1 LTKNV
6 SHLLIFAIRCPFH
19 AFQQKKSSDFSFFS
33 MLGIHQKGW
42 GKTAMNAVTIV
53 IGSICILLIAY
64 RLYGTFIAA
73 KVLKLDDSN
82 PTPAHE
88 LEDGKDYVPTNK
100 WVTFG
105 HHFAA
110 IAAAG
115 PLVGPILAAQFGYLP
130 SLLWLLIGAVIGGAV
145 HDIVVLFASMRQD
158 GKSLSEIAKK
168 ELGPVAGFCAGL
180 AMLFIITITMA
191 GLSLVVLSALERNP
205 WGTFAVGITIPI
217 AMAVGLY
224 HKKTGNLKI
233 ATIVGFG
240 LIMAAI
246 VWGPNIQGTALGNF
260 LTFEKSTI
268 AILLPVYAFFA
279 AALPVWLLLAPRD
292 YLSTFMKIGV
302 FAALIIGVFYV
313 NPAVQF
319 PAFTE
324 FVNGGGPVIA
334 GPVWPFISITIAC
347 GAISG
352 FHAFVGSGTTPK
364 MINRWSDI
372 KGVAF
377 GAMLVECLV
386 AIMALIAAVSLMPG
400 DYFAINSTP
409 EKFATLGM
417 ETVHL
422 DKLSDEVG
430 MDLEG
435 RTGGAVTLAVG
446 MTYIFTEIPIFEQMA
461 SYFYQFVILFEAVFI
476 LTAIDSG
483 TRVARYLIQDFGGA
497 FFKPLKRMDSVFATI
512 FASALACFMWGYLL
526 FSGDISSVWALFGV
540 SNQLM
545 ASIGLII
552 GATVVLKI
560 ADKRRYMLTC
570 LIPLAYLY
578 VTVNVAGYW
587 MVKNVYWNAAS
598 SGFSVLNGTL
608 SIIMLVL
615 GFVILI
621 ASIQKWRQL
630 WKYPQDILVERAAKG
645 MI

>member
-1 LTKNV
+1 
-6 SHLLIFAIRCPFH
+6 
-19 AFQQKKSSDFSFFS
+19 
-33 MLGIHQKGW
+33 
-42 GKTAMNAVTIV
+42 MNAVTIV
-53 IGSICILLIAY
+53 IGSICILMIAY
-64 RLYGTFIAA
+64 RLYGTFIAL
-73 KVLKLDDSN
+73 KVLKLDDSK
-82 PTPAHE
+82 PTPAHK

-100 WVTFG
+100 WVAFG

-145 HDIVVLFASMRQD
+145 HDAVVLFASMRKD
-158 GKSLSEIAKK
+158 GKSLSEVAKE
-168 ELGPVAGFCAGL
+168 ELGPVAGFCTGL

-191 GLSLVVLSALERNP
+191 GLSMVVLHALENNP

-217 AMAVGLY
+217 AMGVGIY
-224 HKKTGNLKI
+224 HKKTGNLKG

-246 VWGPNIQGTALGNF
+246 LLGPNIQGTALGDL
-260 LTFEKSTI
+260 LTLEASTL
-268 AILLPVYAFFA
+268 AIILPIYAFFA

-302 FAALIIGVFYV
+302 FAALIIGVFVV
-313 NPAVQF
+313 NPEIQF

-324 FVNGGGPVIA
+324 FINGGGPIVA

-364 MINRWSDI
+364 MLNRWSDI
-372 KGVAF
+372 KSVGF
-377 GAMLVECLV
+377 GAMLVECVV
-386 AIMALIAAVSLMPG
+386 AIMALIAAVSLQPG

-409 EKFATLGM
+409 EVFQTLSM

-422 DKLSDEVG
+422 DELSEEIG
-430 MDLEG
+430 INLEG

-446 MTYIFTEIPIFEQMA
+446 MTYIFTEIPFFDKLA
-461 SYFYQFVILFEAVFI
+461 SFFFQFVIMFEAVFI

-483 TRVARYLIQDFGGA
+483 TRVARYLIQDFFGE
-497 FFKPLKRMDSVFATI
+497 FYKPLKRVDWLPGNI
-512 FASALACFMWGYLL
+512 FASALACFIWGYLL
-526 FSGDISSVWALFGV
+526 YSGDIGSIWALFGV

-560 ADKRRYMLTC
+560 ADKRWYMWTC
-570 LIPLAYLY
+570 LVPLAYLY

-587 MVKNVYWNAAS
+587 MVKNVYLNPESA
-598 SGFSVLNGTL
+598 GFSILNGIL
-608 SIIMLVL
+608 SITMLIL
-615 GFVILI
+615 GFIILV
-621 ASIQKWRQL
+621 AALKKWREL
-630 WKYPQDILVERAAKG
+630 WKIPQAELLKRSA
-645 MI
+645 

>member
-1 LTKNV
+1 
-6 SHLLIFAIRCPFH
+6 
-19 AFQQKKSSDFSFFS
+19 
-33 MLGIHQKGW
+33 
-42 GKTAMNAVTIV
+42 MNAITMV
-53 IGSICILLIAY
+53 IGSICILMIVY
-64 RLYGTFIAA
+64 RLYGTFMAV
-73 KVLKLDDSN
+73 KVLKLDDSKK
-82 PTPAHE
+82 TPAHE

-100 WVTFG
+100 WVSFG

-130 SLLWLLIGAVIGGAV
+130 GLLWLLIGAVIGGAV
-145 HDIVVLFASMRQD
+145 HDMVVLFASMRQK
-158 GKSLSEIAKK
+158 GESVAEIAKR
-168 ELGPVAGFCAGL
+168 ELGPVAGFCTGL

-191 GLSLVVLSALERNP
+191 GLSLVVLHALEENP
-205 WGTFAVGITIPI
+205 WGTFSVGITIPI

-224 HKKTGNLKI
+224 HRKTGNLKL
-233 ATIVGFG
+233 ATIVGFA
-240 LIMAAI
+240 LIMAGVFVGPLI
-246 VWGPNIQGTALGNF
+246 VGTPLGDF
-260 LTFEKSTI
+260 LTLDVKTLS
-268 AILLPVYAFFA
+268 ILLPIYAFFA

-292 YLSTFMKIGV
+292 YLSSFLKIGV
-302 FAALIIGVFYV
+302 FLALILGVFIV
-313 NPAVQF
+313 NPAIQM

-324 FVNGGGPVIA
+324 FVGGGGPVMN

-372 KGVAF
+372 KPVGF
-377 GAMLVECLV
+377 GAMLVECV
-386 AIMALIAAVSLMPG
+386 VGIMALIAATALHPG

-409 EKFATLGM
+409 AVFQTLNM
-417 ETVHL
+417 STVDL
-422 DKLSDEVG
+422 ASLSQSIG
-430 MDLEG
+430 LDLEG

-446 MTYIFTEIPIFEQMA
+446 MTFIFTSISWFDNLA
-461 SYFYQFVILFEAVFI
+461 SFFFQFVIMFEALFI

-483 TRVARYLIQDFGGA
+483 TRVARYLIQDFGSV
-497 FFKPLKRMDSVFATI
+497 FYKPLKRVDWLPGNI
-512 FASALACFMWGYLL
+512 FASALACFLWGYLL

-552 GATVVLKI
+552 GATIILKI

-578 VTVNVAGYW
+578 VTVNYAGYW
-587 MVKNVYWNAAS
+587 MVTNVYLNADAA
-598 SGFSVLNGTL
+598 GYNLLNGIL

-615 GFVILI
+615 GLI
-621 ASIQKWRQL
+621 I
-630 WKYPQDILVERAAKG
+630 
-645 MI
+645 MITAIRNWMQNWNRPDVALRRESV

>member
-1 LTKNV
+1 
-6 SHLLIFAIRCPFH
+6 
-19 AFQQKKSSDFSFFS
+19 
-33 MLGIHQKGW
+33 
-42 GKTAMNAVTIV
+42 MNAASIV
-53 IGSICILLIAY
+53 IGSICMLMITY
-64 RLYGTFIAA
+64 RLYGTFMAA
-73 KVLKLDDSN
+73 KVLKLDDSK

-88 LEDGKDYVPTNK
+88 LQDGKDYVPTNK

-130 SLLWLLIGAVIGGAV
+130 GLLWLLIGAVIGGAV
-145 HDIVVLFASMRQD
+145 HDMVVLFASMRKK
-158 GKSLSEIAKK
+158 GKSLSEVAKE
-168 ELGPVAGFCAGL
+168 ELGPVAGFCTGL

-191 GLSLVVLSALERNP
+191 GLSLVVLHALENNP

-217 AMAVGLY
+217 AMGVGIY
-224 HKKTGNLKI
+224 HKKTGNLKV
-233 ATIVGFG
+233 ATTVGFA

-246 VWGPNIQGTALGNF
+246 VFGPNIKGTALGEL
-260 LTFEKSTI
+260 LTMEASTI
-268 AILLPVYAFFA
+268 AIILPIYAFFA

-313 NPAVQF
+313 NPVVQF

-324 FVNGGGPVIA
+324 FINGGGPIIA

-352 FHAFVGSGTTPK
+352 FHAFIGSGTTPK

-386 AIMALIAAVSLMPG
+386 AIMALIAAVSLQPG

-409 EKFATLGM
+409 EQFAALGM

-422 DKLSDEVG
+422 NRLSDEVG
-430 MDLEG
+430 MNLEG

-446 MTYIFTEIPIFEQMA
+446 MTYIFTEIPIFATLA
-461 SYFYQFVILFEAVFI
+461 SYFFQFVILFEAVFI
-476 LTAIDSG
+476 LTAIDAG
-483 TRVARYLIQDFGGA
+483 TRVARYLIQDFLGN
-497 FFKPLKRMDSVFATI
+497 FIKPLKRTDSLFSNI
-512 FASALACFMWGYLL
+512 SASALACFMWGYLL
-526 FSGDISSVWALFGV
+526 YSGDISSVWALFGV

-552 GATVVLKI
+552 GATVILKI
-560 ADKRRYMLTC
+560 ANKRWYMLTC
-570 LIPLAYLY
+570 LVPLAYLY

-587 MVKNVYWNAAS
+587 MVKNVYWNTQS
-598 SGFSVLNGTL
+598 PGFNLLNGTL
-608 SIIMLVL
+608 SIIMLLL
-615 GFVILI
+615 GLI
-621 ASIQKWRQL
+621 IIITSIKKWIKL
-630 WKYPQDILVERAAKG
+630 WRIPQAILVKRSKRKA
-645 MI
+645 I

>member
-1 LTKNV
+1 
-6 SHLLIFAIRCPFH
+6 
-19 AFQQKKSSDFSFFS
+19 
-33 MLGIHQKGW
+33 
-42 GKTAMNAVTIV
+42 MNAVSIV
-53 IGSICILLIAY
+53 IGSICILLIVY
-64 RLYGTFIAA
+64 RLYGTFMAA
-73 KVLKLDDSN
+73 KVLKLDDSK
-82 PTPAHE
+82 PTPSHK

-130 SLLWLLIGAVIGGAV
+130 GLLWLLIGAVIGGAV
-145 HDIVVLFASMRQD
+145 HDMVVLFASMRRD
-158 GKSLSEIAKK
+158 GKSLSEVAKE
-168 ELGPVAGFCAGL
+168 ELGPVAGFCTGL

-191 GLSLVVLSALERNP
+191 GLSLVILHALENNP
-205 WGTFAVGITIPI
+205 WGTFVVGITIPI
-217 AMAVGLY
+217 AMGVGLY
-224 HKKTGNLKI
+224 HKKTGNLKA

-240 LIMAAI
+240 LIIAAI
-246 VWGPNIQGTALGNF
+246 LFGPNLQGTALGNL
-260 LTFEKSTI
+260 LTLEASTI
-268 AILLPVYAFFA
+268 AILLPIYAFFA

-302 FAALIIGVFYV
+302 FVALIIGVFYV
-313 NPAVQF
+313 NPSVQF
-319 PAFTE
+319 PALTDFI
-324 FVNGGGPVIA
+324 NGGGPIVA

-386 AIMALIAAVSLMPG
+386 AIMALIAAVSLQPG
-400 DYFAINSTP
+400 DYFAINSAP
-409 EKFATLGM
+409 EKFATLGI

-422 DKLSDEVG
+422 DELSDEIG

-446 MTYIFTEIPIFEQMA
+446 MTYIFTEIPIFEKLA
-461 SYFYQFVILFEAVFI
+461 SYFFQFVILFEAVFI

-483 TRVARYLIQDFGGA
+483 TRVARYLIQDFFGD
-497 FFKPLKRMDSVFATI
+497 FYKPLKNTESLFSNI
-512 FASALACFMWGYLL
+512 FASALACFIWGYLL
-526 FSGDISSVWALFGV
+526 YSGDISSIWALFGV

-545 ASIGLII
+545 ASIGLIV
-552 GATVVLKI
+552 GATVILKI
-560 ADKRRYMLTC
+560 ADKRWYMLTC
-570 LIPLAYLY
+570 LVPLAYLY

-587 MVKNVYWNAAS
+587 MIKNVYWNAES
-598 SGFSVLNGTL
+598 PGFSVLNGTL
-608 SIIMLVL
+608 SITMLVL
-615 GFVILI
+615 GVIILLT
-621 ASIQKWRQL
+621 SIKKWIEL
-630 WKYPQDILVERAAKG
+630 CKIPQHILVEQSKKEIA
-645 MI
+645 